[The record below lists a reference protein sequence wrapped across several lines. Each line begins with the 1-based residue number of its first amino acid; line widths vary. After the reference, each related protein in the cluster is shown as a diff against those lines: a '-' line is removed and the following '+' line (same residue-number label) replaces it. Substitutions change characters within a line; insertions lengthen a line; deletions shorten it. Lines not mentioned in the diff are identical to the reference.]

1 MRVYT
6 RKGDKGETGLL
17 GGERIRKDHIR
28 TETYGTIDELN
39 SHIGAVRA
47 LIGNPRLE
55 AELETVQRNLLNA
68 GSRLAGSAEAC
79 REYGVTP
86 PGPVEAGV
94 LEQAIDRM
102 LDNLPKLEAFIL
114 PGGSPAAAQA
124 HIARTVCRRAER
136 RLISL
141 LASLDEPDLHD
152 LLVYVNRLSDYL
164 YALARTCN
172 SLAGGTDTLW
182 RLPRA

>member
-28 TETYGTIDELN
+28 TETYGTVDELN
-39 SHIGAVRA
+39 SQIGAIRA
-47 LIGNPRLE
+47 LLTDARLTD
-55 AELETVQRNLLNA
+55 ELEVIQRNLLNA

-79 REYGVTP
+79 RQYGVTP
-86 PGPVEAGV
+86 PGPEQAAD

-141 LASLDEPDLHD
+141 LDTLDEPDLRD
-152 LLVYVNRLSDYL
+152 LLVYINRLSDYL

-172 SLAGGTDTLW
+172 ALAGGTDTLW
-182 RLPRA
+182 REPTS

>member
-17 GGERIRKDHIR
+17 GGERIRKDSIR

-39 SHIGAVRA
+39 SHVG
-47 LIGNPRLE
+47 LIIAQLTDTRLVE
-55 AELETVQRNLLNA
+55 ELEGVQRNLLNA

-79 REYGVTP
+79 RQYGVTP
-86 PGPVEAGV
+86 PGTEAATG
-94 LEQAIDRM
+94 LEMAIDRM
-102 LDNLPKLEAFIL
+102 LDNLPRLEAFIL
-114 PGGSPAAAQA
+114 PGGAPAAACA

-136 RLISL
+136 RLITL
-141 LASLDEPDLHD
+141 LDTLDEPDLRE
-152 LLVYVNRLSDYL
+152 LLVYINRLSDYL

-172 SLAGGTDTLW
+172 RLAGRTDRLW
-182 RLPRA
+182 HQS